1 MRNMNKLEEREKKET
16 TTFQVQELNMKLSGQ
31 RKR

>member
-1 MRNMNKLEEREKKET
+1 MNKLEEREKKET
-16 TTFQVQELNMKLSGQ
+16 TTFQVQELNMKLSSQ